1 MSRINKELRHGTPGK
16 KAGSRAFLCLE
27 DLLACY
33 GRTAPNRNAILAPG
47 RPPVTYGEL
56 WARANDAVRG
66 LRSLGIGRND
76 RVAVVLPNGPEAAV
90 AMIAVA
96 AGAVCVPLNPDFTAD
111 EWQRYFGDLR
121 VSALLTRA
129 DMDSASR
136 GVAHDLGIPVI
147 DLPPRPSEGP
157 SAFSLVGPAT
167 RRIVDGELAPSADDA
182 FILLTSGTSSR
193 PKMVPLTHAASV
205 CRPITWARLW
215 HLDLGT
221 DC

>member
-1 MSRINKELRHGTPGK
+1 MSKTIKQLQHEPAGQ
-16 KAGSRAFLCLE
+16 KAGSRAFSCLQ

-33 GRTAPNRNAILAPG
+33 GRTAPGRNAILAPG
-47 RPPVTYGEL
+47 RPPVTYGAL
-56 WARANDAVRG
+56 CARVNDVVRG
-66 LRSLGIGRND
+66 LRSLGVGRSD

-96 AGAVCVPLNPDFTAD
+96 AGAVCVPLNPGFTAD

-136 GVAHDLGIPVI
+136 GVAHTLGIPVI
-147 DLPPRPSEGP
+147 DLSPRPSEGP
-157 SAFSLVGPAT
+157 GAFSVVGSAT
-167 RRIVDGELAPSADDA
+167 RHTVDGELASSADDA

-193 PKMVPLTHAASV
+193 PKMVPLTHASRLSV
-205 CRPITWARLW
+205 GL
-215 HLDLGT
+215 
-221 DC
+221 